1 MNKPSE
7 DDLIARVIDRLHR
20 DHPDPKMREELY
32 DGDRLSVYVGSLVRD
47 VDDDAVVARVVE
59 GVRAAKDRG

>member
-32 DGDRLSVYVGSLVRD
+32 EDDRLAVYVGTLVRD
-47 VDDDAVVARVVE
+47 VDDDAVLARVVA
-59 GVRAAKDRG
+59 GVRAARDRG